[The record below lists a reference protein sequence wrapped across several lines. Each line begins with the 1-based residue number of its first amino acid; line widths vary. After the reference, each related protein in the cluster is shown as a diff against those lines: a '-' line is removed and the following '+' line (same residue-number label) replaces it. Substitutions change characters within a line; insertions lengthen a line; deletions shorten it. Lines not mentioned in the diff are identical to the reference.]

1 MQRVAG
7 PFSQLRSLWSRIP
20 LVSKPATPPRTAQ
33 RSSPRAMSGTHTY
46 QCAGSS
52 EMRIHVIR
60 QCAPVCPRTPP
71 QTHRVRL
78 CRYPRPGLTVDAVM
92 VTGEERPQVLLIR
105 RKNDPFAGSWALPG
119 GFVDEGE
126 ELGAAAARELEEETG
141 LSAREAGLTQ
151 VGAFGEPGRDPRGWC
166 VSVAYAALLPAQAE
180 VLGADDAEEAQ
191 WWPVAEVPGRLA
203 FDHKLILRCAFQH
216 LARQDA
222 TPAALAAGLRD
233 AAAHLEGPWRQE
245 PR

>member
-1 MQRVAG
+1 
-7 PFSQLRSLWSRIP
+7 
-20 LVSKPATPPRTAQ
+20 
-33 RSSPRAMSGTHTY
+33 MSGTHTY
-46 QCAGSS
+46 Q
-52 EMRIHVIR
+52 
-60 QCAPVCPRTPP
+60 
-71 QTHRVRL
+71 
-78 CRYPRPGLTVDAVM
+78 YPRPGLTVDAVM

-126 ELGAAAARELEEETG
+126 DLGAAAARELKEETG

-180 VLGADDAEEAQ
+180 VMGADDAEEAQ

>member
-1 MQRVAG
+1 MPV
-7 PFSQLRSLWSRIP
+7 
-20 LVSKPATPPRTAQ
+20 TPPLAT
-33 RSSPRAMSGTHTY
+33 
-46 QCAGSS
+46 
-52 EMRIHVIR
+52 
-60 QCAPVCPRTPP
+60 
-71 QTHRVRL
+71 QTLPVRL
-78 CRYPRPGLTVDAVM
+78 FADSVLGCNEYPRPGLTVDAVM

-126 ELGAAAARELEEETG
+126 DLGAAAARELEEETG

-191 WWPVAEVPGRLA
+191 GLAPG
-203 FDHKLILRCAFQH
+203 
-216 LARQDA
+216 
-222 TPAALAAGLRD
+222 GS
-233 AAAHLEGPWRQE
+233 
-245 PR
+245 